1 MKKYEGK
8 KSNVIG
14 NLIKKYREEKGLEKI
29 EVSRLLQLH
38 AVYLDS
44 TELKR
49 IEDGTQIVKNYAGN
63 IEVRVSENEWD
74 EKFANVIMWYENL
87 LRPVLLVY
95 SNKKDD
101 TNAIIDDEK
110 LANIA
115 IEFYSEVLKSDSGD
129 EDFELLKKVINKNR
143 KVKFELCKYIKR
155 GLGWKSLKVVQED
168 KAKVIKLGL
177 EDKLMDYFIS
187 RENEQNK

>member
-49 IEDGTQIVKNYAGN
+49 IEDGTKIVK
-63 IEVRVSENEWD
+63 
-74 EKFANVIMWYENL
+74 
-87 LRPVLLVY
+87 
-95 SNKKDD
+95 
-101 TNAIIDDEK
+101 
-110 LANIA
+110 
-115 IEFYSEVLKSDSGD
+115 
-129 EDFELLKKVINKNR
+129 DFELIG
-143 KVKFELCKYIKR
+143 LCKVLDVNYDD
-155 GLGWKSLKVVQED
+155 LKNCIE
-168 KAKVIKLGL
+168 
-177 EDKLMDYFIS
+177 
-187 RENEQNK
+187 

>member
-49 IEDGTQIVKNYAGN
+49 IEDGTQIVK
-63 IEVRVSENEWD
+63 
-74 EKFANVIMWYENL
+74 
-87 LRPVLLVY
+87 
-95 SNKKDD
+95 
-101 TNAIIDDEK
+101 
-110 LANIA
+110 
-115 IEFYSEVLKSDSGD
+115 
-129 EDFELLKKVINKNR
+129 DFELIG
-143 KVKFELCKYIKR
+143 LCKVLDVNYDD
-155 GLGWKSLKVVQED
+155 LKNC
-168 KAKVIKLGL
+168 I
-177 EDKLMDYFIS
+177 
-187 RENEQNK
+187 